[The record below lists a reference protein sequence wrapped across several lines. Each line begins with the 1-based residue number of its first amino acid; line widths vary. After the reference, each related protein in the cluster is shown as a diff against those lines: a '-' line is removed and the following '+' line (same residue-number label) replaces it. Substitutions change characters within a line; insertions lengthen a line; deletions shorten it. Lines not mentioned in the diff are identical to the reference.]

1 MAIFQIKKS
10 VNDAYYF
17 NLVTGDDNAVI
28 LRSEL
33 YNTKA
38 GCKNGITSVQSNAP
52 LDARYAHLVAS
63 NGYYYFNLKAGNGEI
78 IGTSLMYATSA
89 DRDLV
94 AKLVKT
100 QAPTAL
106 TEDLS

>member
-10 VNDAYYF
+10 TNEAYYF
-17 NLVTGDDNAVI
+17 NLLATGDKAVI

-38 GCKNGITSVQSNAP
+38 GCKTGIASVQANASS
-52 LDARYAHLVAS
+52 DSRYDRLVAT
-63 NGYYYFNLKAGNGEI
+63 NAQYYFNLKAGNGEI
-78 IGTSLMYATSA
+78 IGTSLMYATSTA
-89 DRDLV
+89 RDQV
-94 AKLVKT
+94 IELVKA
-100 QAPTAL
+100 QAPFAD